1 MAPLIIGGLL
11 AAVVVAVGAV
21 AALDSSSGSSTGRR
35 ASVSG
40 GRHGRGAHT
49 RASSSATSRAS
60 IHVAVLNGTN
70 TNGLAHH
77 LSASLQQSG
86 YSQAVALDGTPPGEH
101 PTSIVEYAAGD
112 SAEAERVARV
122 LSVSQVQPMESS
134 VAGLAGG
141 SAVVVVA
148 GLDKAGTAGEGG
160 EAVP

>member
-1 MAPLIIGGLL
+1 MTTLIIGGLL
-11 AAVVVAVGAV
+11 LAVAVAVAAV
-21 AALDSSSGSSTGRR
+21 AALDSSSSSNTGRG
-35 ASVSG
+35 ASG
-40 GRHGRGAHT
+40 TNGNHGRSAHT
-49 RASSSATSRAS
+49 RASSSATSPAS
-60 IHVAVLNGTN
+60 LHVAVLNGTN
-70 TNGLAHH
+70 TNGLAHR

-101 PTSIVEYAAGD
+101 PTSVVEYAAGD
-112 SAEAERVARV
+112 SAAAGRVARI

-160 EAVP
+160 ESVP

>member
-1 MAPLIIGGLL
+1 MAALVIGGVL
-11 AAVVVAVGAV
+11 VAVAVAIGAV
-21 AALDSSSGSSTGRR
+21 AALDSSSGSTGHR
-35 ASVSG
+35 ASVSS
-40 GRHGRGAHT
+40 GRHGRGARA
-49 RASSSATSRAS
+49 RASSSATSPAS
-60 IHVAVLNGTN
+60 VHVAVLNGTN

-86 YSQAVALDGTPPGEH
+86 YSQALALAGTPPGEH
-101 PTSIVEYAAGD
+101 PTSVVEYAAGD
-112 SAEAERVARV
+112 SAEAERVARI

-160 EAVP
+160 ESVP